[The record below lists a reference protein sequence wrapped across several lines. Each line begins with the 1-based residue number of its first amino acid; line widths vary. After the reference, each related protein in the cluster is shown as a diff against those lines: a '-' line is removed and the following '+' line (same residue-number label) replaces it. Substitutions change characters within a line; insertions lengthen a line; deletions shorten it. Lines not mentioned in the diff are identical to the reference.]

1 MPHLCLH
8 SVGSMSDDD
17 LGCVSV
23 LCPASTEKTVNLHPG
38 QNESVNGSTNIHN
51 SISPCGVVDLG
62 LGNIE
67 DEMKKLRLSSDGHK
81 RHQSQQHLQHEDCL
95 PMFRLV
101 SLMFLLKECS
111 ILKLLGVTILM
122 DNPNYPLL
130 KCSLCCNPLAFLHCL
145 SQELHMELHITFSS
159 NLPTAPAACAYL
171 PRQRPQATRVA
182 GVNTLWGIKGGSVS
196 PNYYASSPNISFLIR
211 SPSSLLVSP
220 VFQGSSVGGTSFS
233 GRKNGNIKFPFRNAG
248 SLFGRQGER
257 RREKADYSNSYS
269 FIEGLKS
276 NKARRYELSD
286 IAGHIVEFRQFFK
299 HGNPEQRKELAIKL
313 VGNVMPLSLQMYGC
327 RVIQKVS
334 SSG

>member
-95 PMFRLV
+95 PMFRL
-101 SLMFLLKECS
+101 
-111 ILKLLGVTILM
+111 
-122 DNPNYPLL
+122 
-130 KCSLCCNPLAFLHCL
+130 
-145 SQELHMELHITFSS
+145 ELHMELHITFSS

-257 RREKADYSNSYS
+257 RRKKADYSNSYS

-286 IAGHIVEFRQFFK
+286 IAGHIVEFSTDQHVLPHASSLMTDVFGNYVIQKFFK

>member
-62 LGNIE
+62 L
-67 DEMKKLRLSSDGHK
+67 
-81 RHQSQQHLQHEDCL
+81 
-95 PMFRLV
+95 
-101 SLMFLLKECS
+101 
-111 ILKLLGVTILM
+111 
-122 DNPNYPLL
+122 
-130 KCSLCCNPLAFLHCL
+130 
-145 SQELHMELHITFSS
+145 
-159 NLPTAPAACAYL
+159 
-171 PRQRPQATRVA
+171 
-182 GVNTLWGIKGGSVS
+182 
-196 PNYYASSPNISFLIR
+196 
-211 SPSSLLVSP
+211 
-220 VFQGSSVGGTSFS
+220 
-233 GRKNGNIKFPFRNAG
+233 
-248 SLFGRQGER
+248 GER